1 MNSIFSIGCLSFL
14 KVWLRNIDFIVS
26 EFHKYPKI
34 AHVRCADSSVFTRF
48 NTALLPRSGH
58 SEKAVKN
65 TEEGHLIFKKCDV
78 LHERYQI
85 KRELGEGTFGKVVLC
100 KDKERNGSFFIFTSL
115 SKTLFIDCRSYIWNK
130 RPIGQTAPAAEEP
143 LKSRLRTV

>member
-1 MNSIFSIGCLSFL
+1 MCAAQIPQFL
-14 KVWLRNIDFIVS
+14 
-26 EFHKYPKI
+26 
-34 AHVRCADSSVFTRF
+34 TRF
-48 NTALLPRSGH
+48 YPLLLPRSGH

-100 KDKERNGSFFIFTSL
+100 KDKERNGSFFIS
-115 SKTLFIDCRSYIWNK
+115 N
-130 RPIGQTAPAAEEP
+130 
-143 LKSRLRTV
+143 TVENIVA